1 MFSNLWKKNSKDF
14 FLVLLL
20 VSLSF
25 YAWHFLPTWIIQ
37 RQGFMYFDPRT
48 INTYLDNPLG
58 LLSTAQ
64 VAGVLLSATLV
75 KIVGV
80 NMPLYMWIQL
90 IGMLSI
96 GVLFYCVMKVITKNY
111 FIAFSASLMYTIS
124 YFGNFAMYM
133 VDYSAHFLERASVNV
148 IFLLLSFLFL
158 HLFLEKTKQK
168 YFIISLACYF
178 LGILLSHFSILLT
191 GPYFFYPFFWN
202 IFNKKSILKG
212 FGIGIS
218 YVLISGFFIYLSS
231 IGVDPILRKH
241 VGFLQFILHPQKYQY
256 LEGILI
262 QLAYWS
268 QYPSIIKAIFLDIP
282 PLSLLNPI
290 DAAPLKPFIAT
301 VYLAIIV
308 LIYKTLANKRT
319 LLLTA
324 VFGTVS
330 IFLFNL
336 YLGRYDPFNSGD
348 TNRYLYFPTF
358 LLVIFWSIFLWV
370 LLKNKNI
377 GLKIAGAI
385 LLISY
390 CLINMRLLS
399 INFAISYANTVSQ
412 RAIYNHII
420 KTRNKLKPNTLV
432 IAPYPDI
439 AQYEGPF
446 FTYQLG
452 NGQVTYLSASANISN
467 WPDVASSSSHIISLK
482 YSNECQCVL
491 EKTLK

>member
-1 MFSNLWKKNSKDF
+1 MFSNLWKKNYKDF
-14 FLVLLL
+14 FLVLFLIG
-20 VSLSF
+20 LSF
-25 YAWHFLPTWIIQ
+25 YAWRFLPDWIIQ

-48 INTYLDNPLG
+48 LNTYLNNPLG

-64 VAGVLLSATLV
+64 VTGVLLSSVVV
-75 KIVGV
+75 KLVGV

-90 IGMLSI
+90 IVMLFI
-96 GVLFYCVMKVITKNY
+96 GVLFYFVVKVVTRNH

-158 HLFLEKTKQK
+158 HLFLEKTNKK
-168 YFIISLACYF
+168 YYIISLTFYF
-178 LGILLSHFSILLT
+178 LGIMSSHFSILFT

-202 IFNKKSILKG
+202 IFNKKNALKG
-212 FGIGIS
+212 FATGMS
-218 YVLISGFFIYLSS
+218 YLLISGFFIYLSS

-241 VGFLQFILHPQKYQY
+241 VSFLQFILHPQEYHY
-256 LEGILI
+256 FEGILI
-262 QLAYWS
+262 QLTYWS
-268 QYPSIIKAIFLDIP
+268 QYPSVIQAILLDIP

-301 VYLAIIV
+301 AYLAAIL
-308 LIYKTLANKRT
+308 LIYKTLVNKRA
-319 LLLTA
+319 LLLTTIL
-324 VFGTVS
+324 GTVS

-348 TNRYLYFPTF
+348 TNRYLYFPTY
-358 LLVIFWSIFLWV
+358 LLVIFWSLFLWV
-370 LLKNKNI
+370 LLKNKNV

-390 CLINMRLLS
+390 CIINMRLLS
-399 INFAISYANTVSQ
+399 INFAISYANTRSQ
-412 RAIYNHII
+412 RAIYNYII
-420 KTRNKLKPNTLV
+420 KTRSKFKPNTLV

-439 AQYEGPF
+439 AEYEGPF

-452 NGQVTYLSASANISN
+452 KGQVTYLSDSASISN
-467 WPDVASSSSHIISLK
+467 WPDVASSSSHVISFK
-482 YSNECQCVL
+482 YNIECRCVL